1 VGPRLYRIGLQLPV
15 PVYAMNKYLSRYL
28 FYYPSTLMKGE
39 LIGAYLK
46 QAREFQWLTTEEIEN
61 YQLNRVRKI
70 IRFAMEH
77 SQFYKDRYKNVISSS
92 EDIRSLRDLEKLPV
106 LTKSDLIEHR
116 ERISTIWASISG
128 SKVTGGSTGQPV
140 HLKKNPSALAR
151 ERAITWRSYEWA
163 GIEIGDPQARFWGV
177 PHTRLGKAKARVT
190 DVIANRLRIS
200 AFDLTEESLASY
212 YRKMMRFKPAYIYGY
227 VSVIEM
233 LADYVAKNGL
243 PPLPSVRAVITTS
256 EILTPSVRTKI
267 QEMLG
272 SPVFNEYGC
281 GEVGSVA
288 HECDYGNLHL
298 MADNLYVEI
307 DAERGS
313 SGEIMVT
320 DFFNYATPLIRYRV
334 GDFAKWGSHKCS
346 CGRGLPLIDAIC
358 GRAYDLIR
366 TTDGRRVHPEA
377 VIYVFEALQLESGAF
392 RQFQAIQQSDSQM
405 VVKIVPNDRWKLS
418 VEESLIDRLRQ
429 NVDSGMSYSVEL
441 CSSIDREASGKMRL
455 VKCEVGRE

>member
-46 QAREFQWLTTEEIEN
+46 QAREFQWLTTEEIEK
-61 YQLNRVRKI
+61 YQLNRVRKL
-70 IRFAMEH
+70 IRFALEH
-77 SQFYKDRYKNVISSS
+77 SPFYRERYKGVISSS

-288 HECDYGNLHL
+288 HECEHGNLHV
-298 MADNLYVEI
+298 MADNLYVEV
-307 DAERGS
+307 DAGNES
-313 SGEIMVT
+313 AGEILVT
-320 DFFNYATPLIRYRV
+320 DFFNYAMPLIRYRV
-334 GDFAKWGSHKCS
+334 GDLGKWTNGRCV
-346 CGRGLPLIDAIC
+346 CGRGLPAIESIC
-358 GRAYDLIR
+358 GRAYDLIH
-366 TTDGRRVHPEA
+366 TTDGRKVHPEA
-377 VIYVFEALQLESGAF
+377 IIYIFEALQKESGAF
-392 RQFQAIQQSDSQM
+392 GQFQAIQCSDSEM
-405 VVKIVPNDRWKLS
+405 LVKVVPTEKWSRCI
-418 VEESLIDRLRQ
+418 EESLIERLMEY
-429 NVDSGMSYSVEL
+429 VDAGMQYRVDI
-441 CSSIDREASGKMRL
+441 CDKIDREASGKMRL
-455 VKCEVGRE
+455 VKCELQEI

>member
-1 VGPRLYRIGLQLPV
+1 
-15 PVYAMNKYLSRYL
+15 MNKYLSRYL

-46 QAREFQWLTTEEIEN
+46 QAREFQWSTTEEIEN

-151 ERAITWRSYEWA
+151 ERAVTWRSYEWA

-233 LADYVAKNGL
+233 LADYLTKNDL
-243 PPLPSVRAVITTS
+243 PGFLSLRSVITTS
-256 EILTPSVRTKI
+256 EILIPSVREKI
-267 QEMLG
+267 KDAFG
-272 SPVFNEYGC
+272 CPVFNEYGC
-281 GEVGSVA
+281 GEVGSIA
-288 HECDYGNLHL
+288 HECEHGNLHV
-298 MADNLYVEI
+298 MADNLYIEL
-307 DAERGS
+307 DAEQDS
-313 SGEIMVT
+313 SGEVIVT
-320 DFFNYATPLIRYRV
+320 DFFNRAMPLIRYRV
-334 GDFAKWGSHKCS
+334 GDFGRWGNGRCG
-346 CGRGLPLIDAIC
+346 CGRELPVIDSIR
-358 GRAYDLIR
+358 GRAYDLIH
-366 TTDGRRVHPEA
+366 TSDGRQVHPEA

-392 RQFQAIQQSDSQM
+392 RQFQAIQQSGYQM
-405 VVKIVPNDRWKLS
+405 LVRIVPTEQWSPAVEDRL
-418 VEESLIDRLRQ
+418 VERLRQ
-429 NVDSGMSYSVEL
+429 HVDAGMHYRVKI
-441 CSSIDREASGKMRL
+441 CDKIDREASGKMRL
-455 VKCEVGRE
+455 VKCELGEN

>member
-1 VGPRLYRIGLQLPV
+1 M

-46 QAREFQWLTTEEIEN
+46 QARKFQWLTTEEIEK
-61 YQLNRVRKI
+61 YQLNRVRKLV
-70 IRFAMEH
+70 RFAMEH
-77 SQFYKDRYKNVISSS
+77 SPFYRDRYKKVISSS

-151 ERAITWRSYEWA
+151 ERAVTWRSYEWA

-177 PHTRLGKAKARVT
+177 PHTRLGKAKALVT

-233 LADYVAKNGL
+233 LADYLTKNEL
-243 PPLPSVRAVITTS
+243 PGFLSLRSVITTS
-256 EILTPSVRTKI
+256 EILIPSVREKI
-267 QEMLG
+267 KDAFG
-272 SPVFNEYGC
+272 CPVFNEYGC
-281 GEVGSVA
+281 GEVGSIA
-288 HECDYGNLHL
+288 HECEHGNLHV
-298 MADNLYVEI
+298 MADNLYVEV
-307 DAERGS
+307 DAGKES
-313 SGEIMVT
+313 AGEILVT
-320 DFFNYATPLIRYRV
+320 DFFNYAMPLIRYRV
-334 GDFAKWGSHKCS
+334 GDLGKWTNGGCV
-346 CGRGLPLIDAIC
+346 CGRGLPEIESIC
-358 GRAYDLIR
+358 GRAYDLIH
-366 TTDGRRVHPEA
+366 TTDGRMVHPEA
-377 VIYVFEALQLESGAF
+377 IIYIFEALQKESGAF
-392 RQFQAIQQSDSQM
+392 GQFQAIQCSDSEM
-405 VVKIVPNDRWKLS
+405 LVKVVPTEKWSRSI
-418 VEESLIDRLRQ
+418 EESLIERFNGICRCGYA
-429 NVDSGMSYSVEL
+429 V
-441 CSSIDREASGKMRL
+441 
-455 VKCEVGRE
+455 

>member
-1 VGPRLYRIGLQLPV
+1 VA
-15 PVYAMNKYLSRYL
+15 VYAMNKYLSRYL
-28 FYYPSTLMKGE
+28 FYYPSTFMKGE

-46 QAREFQWLTTEEIEN
+46 QAREFQWFTTEEIEN

-151 ERAITWRSYEWA
+151 ERAVTWRSYEWA

-177 PHTRLGKAKARVT
+177 PHTRVGKAKALLT
-190 DVIANRLRIS
+190 DVIANRLRVS
-200 AFDLTEESLASY
+200 AFDLSENSLFRY
-212 YRKMMRFKPAYIYGY
+212 YKRMLRFRPAYIYGY

-233 LADYVAKNGL
+233 LADYLAKHDL

-267 QEMLG
+267 QEALG

-281 GEVGSVA
+281 GEVGSIA
-288 HECDYGNLHL
+288 HECQYGNLHL
-298 MADNLYVEI
+298 MADNLYIDI

-313 SGEIMVT
+313 AGEIIVT
-320 DFFNYATPLIRYRV
+320 DFFNYATPLIRYSV
-334 GDFAKWGSHKCS
+334 GDYGAWGTRE
-346 CGRGLPLIDAIC
+346 CGCRRGLPLIDAIC
-358 GRAYDLIR
+358 GRAYDLIH
-366 TTDGRRVHPEA
+366 TTDGRCVHPEA
-377 VIYVFEALQLESGAF
+377 VIYVFETLQLESGAF
-392 RQFQAIQQSDSQM
+392 RQFQVIQQSYSQM
-405 VVKIVPNDRWKLS
+405 LVRIVPNEGWGPH
-418 VEESLIDRLRQ
+418 VEESLIQRLTRH
-429 NVDSGMSYSVEL
+429 VDSGMRYRVEV
-441 CSSIDREASGKMRL
+441 CEDISREASGKIRL
-455 VKCEVGRE
+455 VKCELMGS